1 MPLDDVELHGKT
13 PQKYMEHTPPQAVNI
28 NNLDELDI
36 RKELLENYVM
46 AKTVLATI
54 LTTEAVEDGVRVGFT
69 DTPNQIATVITAV
82 KNTLADIIKLQTDV
96 YNAERFKLIEQAMI
110 RAVKSMP
117 EESRQRFMDD
127 YEKILN
133 DVQ

>member
-13 PQKYMEHTPPQAVNI
+13 PQKYMEHTPPKAVTI
-28 NNLDELDI
+28 TNLDQLDI
-36 RKELLENYVM
+36 RKELLENYAM

-54 LTTEAVEDGVRVGFT
+54 LSVQEDEDGKVNFT